1 MDEIRRNKINLRSSK
16 KETAGEEKPD
26 GLFGNQE
33 QKKGKD
39 LPVYFG
45 DYRPRY
51 KEKCDIYE
59 KARNHAKKQK
69 KKVLT
74 TEEECDKLL
83 NVVATDKEVSTEH
96 NKKR

>member
-1 MDEIRRNKINLRSSK
+1 MDVIRRKKINLRSSK
-16 KETAGEEKPD
+16 KEAAGAQKPD
-26 GLFGNQE
+26 GLFEKQE
-33 QKKGKD
+33 KKKGGN
-39 LPVYFG
+39 LPAYFG

-51 KEKCDIYE
+51 NEKCDIYE

-74 TEEECDKLL
+74 TEEEYDKLL
-83 NVVATDKEVSTEH
+83 DVAATDKEVSTER